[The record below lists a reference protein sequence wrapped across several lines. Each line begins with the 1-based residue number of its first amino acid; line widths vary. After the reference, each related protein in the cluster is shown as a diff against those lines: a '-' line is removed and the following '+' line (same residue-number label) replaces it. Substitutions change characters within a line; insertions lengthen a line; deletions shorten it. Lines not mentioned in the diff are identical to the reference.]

1 MRQVIAVMN
10 QKGGC
15 GKTTTAVN
23 LAGALAVMQQ
33 RVLVIDLDPQAHATL
48 ALNGGMAASTPQT
61 RRTIHDALMRRGDLS
76 PILLEVEPGLDLA
89 PSGDDLFFAERE
101 LGHDEA
107 GETRLADCLRVTQR
121 AWDYVIVDCPPS
133 LGPLTFNGLRACD
146 EILIPVEIGFFSL
159 NGVGNLLRSLRRYRR
174 SWLEEKR
181 IRAVATLYDRQ
192 TTFAREVME
201 EVRAFF
207 GDALYRTVIHRTVK
221 LKEAASFGI
230 PITRYDPGCR
240 GCEDH
245 MALAGEIATTAQNAM
260 SAQTQGAAASGWLR
274 LEEDQGDQ
282 PGHALESGSR

>member
-23 LAGALAVMQQ
+23 LAGALASMRQ

-48 ALNGGMAASTPQT
+48 ALNGGMSSFPS
-61 RRTIHDALMRRGDLS
+61 RTIHDALMRRGDLS
-76 PILLEVEPGLDLA
+76 SVLVEVEPGLDLA

-101 LGHDEA
+101 IGHDEE
-107 GETRLADCLRVTQR
+107 GEERLTDCLRVTQR
-121 AWDYVIVDCPPS
+121 AWDYVIIDCPPS

-146 EILIPVEIGFFSL
+146 EILIPVEVGFFSL

-221 LKEAASFGI
+221 LKEAASFGV
-230 PITRYDPGCR
+230 PITRYDPKCR

-245 MALAGEIATTAQNAM
+245 MALAGEITAAHNVQ
-260 SAQTQGAAASGWLR
+260 SAQAQGAAASSWLR
-274 LEEDQGDQ
+274 LEEDQGDR

>member
-1 MRQVIAVMN
+1 MRRVIAVMN

-23 LAGALAVMQQ
+23 LAGALVAMG
-33 RVLVIDLDPQAHATL
+33 RSVLVIDLDPQAHATL
-48 ALNGGMAASTPQT
+48 ALNGGLSSTPT
-61 RRTIHDALMRRGDLS
+61 RTIHEALMRRGDLA
-76 PILLEVEPGLDLA
+76 PVLVPVEPGFDLA

-101 LGHDEA
+101 IGHDEE
-107 GETRLADCLRVTQR
+107 GEERLTDCLRVTQR
-121 AWDYVIVDCPPS
+121 TWDFVIIDCPPS

-192 TTFAREVME
+192 TTFAREVMD

-207 GDALYRTVIHRTVK
+207 GDALYTTVIHRTVK
-221 LKEAASFGI
+221 LKEAASFGV
-230 PITRYDPGCR
+230 PITRYDAGCR
-240 GCEDH
+240 GCLDH
-245 MALAGEIATTAQNAM
+245 MALAAEVAA
-260 SAQTQGAAASGWLR
+260 QGAAATRDAQEQEGASAAHGRLN
-274 LEEDQGDQ
+274 LEEDQGDR
-282 PGHALESGSR
+282 PGHAVESGSR

>member
-1 MRQVIAVMN
+1 MNRIIAVMN

-23 LAGALAVMQQ
+23 LAGALVVKQQ

-48 ALNGGMAASTPQT
+48 ALNGGLASPPS
-61 RRTIHDALMRRGDLS
+61 RTIHEALMRRGDLS
-76 PILLEVEPGLDLA
+76 PVLVSVEPGLELA

-101 LGHDEA
+101 IGHEEE
-107 GETRLADCLRVTQR
+107 GEQRLTDCLRVTQR
-121 AWDYVIVDCPPS
+121 EWDYVIIDCPPS

-174 SWLEEKR
+174 SWLEQKR

-192 TTFAREVME
+192 TTFAKEVME

-207 GDALYRTVIHRTVK
+207 GDALYGTVIHRTVK
-221 LKEAASFGI
+221 LKEAASFGV

-240 GCEDH
+240 GALDH
-245 MALAGEIATTAQNAM
+245 MALADEV
-260 SAQTQGAAASGWLR
+260 AASLSQAIQADGATASRWLPI
-274 LEEDQGDQ
+274 EEDQGDRS
-282 PGHALESGSR
+282 GHAVESGPR